1 MLGNYIIG
9 LREGL
14 EAALVVVVLLAY
26 LTKTGRSRLKAKV
39 WMGIAAAILVS
50 VGFGA
55 LLTFGPRG
63 LTFQAQEMIGGGL
76 SLVAVCFVT
85 WMIFW
90 MGKASHNISREL
102 ETKVD
107 AATSDEHGKG
117 WGLVLLAALSVGREG
132 LETALFVWANAY
144 GARADQTLTPTI
156 GAVLG
161 ILTAVVIGVIL
172 NRGAMRLNIG
182 AFFTWT
188 TYFLVFVAAGIFSY
202 GLADLQEAGVFP
214 AAWNALAFDFAP
226 WANEADPTGI
236 WIAIVKAL
244 FQLSPAMTWLAFGG
258 WLIYILVML
267 PICTYR
273 HGQLNGARTERRK
286 AAQAAK
292 AAMPDGAAAAT
303 SADPT
308 DPDPADPASDST
320 ASANETAEAAHA
332 ASNISPR
339 RPRRRPEDEGQSK

>member
-39 WMGIAAAILVS
+39 WMGIAVAILVS

-63 LTFQAQEMIGGGL
+63 LTFQAQEIIGGGL

-90 MGKASHNISREL
+90 MGKASHNVSREL
-102 ETKVD
+102 ASKVD
-107 AATSDEHGKG
+107 AATSAPRGKG
-117 WGLVLLAALSVGREG
+117 WGLVVLAALSVGREG

-144 GARADQTLTPTI
+144 GAHADQTLTPTI

-161 ILTAVVIGVIL
+161 ILTAVVIGIIL
-172 NRGAMRLNIG
+172 NRGALHLNIG

-202 GLADLQEAGVFP
+202 GLSDLQEAGVIP
-214 AAWNALAFDFAP
+214 GWGNLAFDFSV
-226 WANEADPTGI
+226 WANQADPTGI
-236 WIAIVKAL
+236 WIAVVKAL
-244 FQLSPAMTWLAFGG
+244 LQLSPAMSWLAFGG
-258 WLIYILVML
+258 WLVYIMVML

-273 HGQLNGARTERRK
+273 HGQLSGARAERRK
-286 AAQAAK
+286 ATAAVK
-292 AAMPDGAAAAT
+292 AAMPDGAAAA
-303 SADPT
+303 AAA
-308 DPDPADPASDST
+308 PAPVSPEPAPAASDITPKT
-320 ASANETAEAAHA
+320 ATPSRTE
-332 ASNISPR
+332 
-339 RPRRRPEDEGQSK
+339 EGQKK